1 MNNKTQKITPTRSK
15 RLFFAACASLLLAS
29 AASGTRAAE
38 AIEIKVSHYLPPQ
51 HTINKELTRWAEE
64 LGTKSQGRLKV
75 SVFPS
80 GQMGPINRQFDL
92 ARTGVADAAFLLH
105 GALPGRFPLTELAQ
119 LPYVFN
125 PDSGSTMKKA
135 LNNADASA
143 ILTGM
148 RADLAKE
155 HAGTRIL
162 YLIAS
167 PTISLLF
174 DRPGVRSPAD
184 LRGLR
189 IRHNG
194 PASAKMIEA
203 WGATPAAVA
212 PVELADALAKGTI
225 NGMTLTYEGA
235 RAFQVG
241 PAVKSVAEVNA
252 YAITFALVI
261 NDKKYQSLPADLRQ
275 LIDDSTGVEAARR
288 IGGEFDKAEAAGRQY
303 LIDSKAEIYV
313 PTAEDQKAFRNPVLP
328 LVNEALTT
336 TAAAGHPSRKFYDT
350 LRERVN
356 GLKP

>member
-1 MNNKTQKITPTRSK
+1 MKTDCSTPTSAPSK
-15 RLFFAACASLLLAS
+15 RLFLAACASLMLVTAGS
-29 AASGTRAAE
+29 AVAADP
-38 AIEIKVSHYLPPQ
+38 IEIKVSHYLPPQ
-51 HTINKELTRWAEE
+51 HTINKELNRWAEE
-64 LGTKSQGRLKV
+64 LNIKSQGRLKV

-125 PDSGSTMKKA
+125 PESGSTMKKA

-143 ILTGM
+143 ILTGLDG
-148 RADLAKE
+148 DLAKE
-155 HAGTRIL
+155 HAGTHIL
-162 YLIAS
+162 YMIAS
-167 PTISLLF
+167 PTISLMF

-184 LRGLR
+184 MRGMR
-189 IRHNG
+189 VRHNG

-212 PVELADALAKGTI
+212 PVELSDALAKGTV

-252 YAITFALVI
+252 YAITFALVM
-261 NDKKYQSLPADLRQ
+261 NDKKYRSLPADLRK

-303 LIDSKAEIYV
+303 LVDSKADIYV

-328 LVNEALTT
+328 LVNEALEKG
-336 TAAAGHPSRKFYDT
+336 AADGLPSRKFYDT
-350 LRERVN
+350 LRNRVN
-356 GLKP
+356 GLKL